1 VFLSK
6 IWFFLI
12 ALAAAVGLT
21 VALVMPRPAQR
32 AIIADE
38 HDKLR
43 TACSVIGV
51 LLADD
56 ARKRVELAGTFARG
70 KDLVTKL
77 QEASNANTLDAK
89 RMKEVRDEGEKL
101 MKSIALR
108 TPDWAMLI
116 DRRGRVV
123 ARVRY
128 DEDEF
133 GDVVAGRP
141 LVDDALAG
149 YVRDDLWATGG
160 TLYFVSASPVVAR
173 SAVEGQ
179 NPYVGAVVLGHK
191 VTNDLAQKLAAPL
204 EVDLGFHLGTDDIAS
219 SKPVPLDHRPMQE
232 AAAAL
237 PGSDLKLDCAAWDA
251 SKKHPPLELHAGA
264 DTYDAV
270 VARLPGEAQ
279 SKGAFY
285 SVFVHPPDQRGFMGT
300 LRGVQK
306 SDLSFGGFPWI
317 LVGAGFLIALGVG
330 IAFMWIEGDRPLR
343 RLAAD
348 AVKLAK
354 NESERLREDEHGGK
368 YGSIARSVNIH
379 IDKLWRDAKSAHK
392 NLDQLLGPAP
402 EGSLG
407 TIDLLAGS
415 LPSRPGGPLP
425 ATPPPSE
432 FRFGGDALSPTIPQ
446 PARPSPPAYAPPP
459 RPATAPP
466 APPAPPPMRHT
477 PPRGATTA
485 AAAPPPPSAP
495 IAMNA
500 HSAPLRLED
509 DILGTDAAEQ
519 VDPYFKQVYDQ
530 FVSVKKSCGEP
541 VAGLTYQKFADK
553 LVKNRDDLMTKTGC
567 REVRFTVYVKDGKA
581 ALKATPVKDEA

>member
-6 IWFFLI
+6 IWFFLV

-21 VALVMPRPAQR
+21 VAMVMPRPAQR

-56 ARKRVELAGTFARG
+56 ARKRVELAGTFARA
-70 KDLVTKL
+70 KEIVAAL
-77 QEASNANTLDAK
+77 ESASAANTLDAK
-89 RMKEVRDEGEKL
+89 RMKDTRDEGEKL
-101 MKSIALR
+101 MKGIQGR
-108 TPDWAMLI
+108 TPDWAMLV

-128 DEDEF
+128 DQEDF

-141 LVDDALAG
+141 IVDDALAG
-149 YVRDDLWATGG
+149 YMRDDLWAQSG
-160 TLYFVSASPVVAR
+160 TLYFVSASPVVKRGAT
-173 SAVEGQ
+173 EGQ

-191 VTNDLAQKLAAPL
+191 VTPDLAQKLAAQL
-204 EVDLGFHLGTDDIAS
+204 EVELGFHLGGDGIAS
-219 SKPVPLDHRPMQE
+219 SKTVALDGKAMQD
-232 AAAAL
+232 AASKL
-237 PGSDLKLDCAAWDA
+237 PGTDLKLDCASWNAT
-251 SKKHPPLELHAGA
+251 KNHPPLEVHAGA
-264 DTYDAV
+264 ELYDVV

-285 SVFVHPPDQRGFMGT
+285 SVFVHPPDQRGFWGT
-300 LRGVQK
+300 LRGVDK
-306 SDLSFGGFPWI
+306 GDLSFAGFPWI
-317 LVGAGFLIALGVG
+317 LVGAAFLIVLGLG
-330 IAFMWIEGDRPLR
+330 IALMWIEADRPLR

-354 NESERLREDEHGGK
+354 NESERLREDAHGGK
-368 YGSIARSVNIH
+368 FGSIARSVNIH
-379 IDKLWRDAKSAHK
+379 IDKLGRDAKSAHK

-407 TIDLLAGS
+407 TIDLLAGA
-415 LPSRPGGPLP
+415 LPPRSGGPVPAAPPPSEFKFGDAAMASTAPMPQRPTPPMRP
-425 ATPPPSE
+425 ATPPP
-432 FRFGGDALSPTIPQ
+432 
-446 PARPSPPAYAPPP
+446 ARQ
-459 RPATAPP
+459 
-466 APPAPPPMRHT
+466 T

-485 AAAPPPPSAP
+485 AAAPPPPAPAP
-495 IAMNA
+495 IAQQP
-500 HSAPLRLED
+500 SAPLRLDD
-509 DILGTDAAEQ
+509 DILGGGDLGGNDGEQ

-530 FVSVKKSCGEP
+530 FVSVKKSCNEP
-541 VAGLTYQKFADK
+541 VSGLTYQKFADK
-553 LVKNRDDLMTKTGC
+553 LVKNRDDLMAKTGC

>member
-56 ARKRVELAGTFARG
+56 ARKRVELAGTFARA
-70 KDLVTKL
+70 KEIVTTL
-77 QEASNANTLDAK
+77 EGASGAATLDQK
-89 RMKEVRDEGEKL
+89 RMKEARDEGEKL
-101 MKSIALR
+101 MKGIQGR
-108 TPDWAMLI
+108 TPDWAMLV
-116 DRRGRVV
+116 DKRGRVV

-128 DEDEF
+128 DQEDF
-133 GDVVAGRP
+133 GDIVAGRP

-149 YVRDDLWATGG
+149 YLRDDLWAQGG
-160 TLYFVSASPVVAR
+160 TLYFVSASPVVKRTAT
-173 SAVEGQ
+173 EGQ

-191 VTNDLAQKLAAPL
+191 VTNELAQKLASQL
-204 EVDLGFHLGTDDIAS
+204 EVDLGFHLGTDDVAS
-219 SKPVPLDHRPMQE
+219 SKTAALDHKPMQD

-237 PGSDLKLDCAAWDA
+237 PGNDLKLDCAAWDA
-251 SKKHPPLELHAGA
+251 SKNHPPLEIHAGT
-264 DTYDAV
+264 DVYDAV

-285 SVFVHPPDQRGFMGT
+285 SVFVHPPDQKGFMGT
-300 LRGVQK
+300 LRGVNK
-306 SDLSFGGFPWI
+306 TDLSFKSFPWI
-317 LVGAGFLIALGVG
+317 VVGAGFLVVLGLG
-330 IAFMWIEGDRPLR
+330 IGLMWIESDRPVR

-354 NESERLREDEHGGK
+354 NETERLREDEHGGK

-379 IDKLWRDAKSAHK
+379 IDKLGRDAKNANK

-407 TIDLLAGS
+407 TIDLLAGA
-415 LPSRPGGPLP
+415 LP
-425 ATPPPSE
+425 ARGTPAPAAPPPSE
-432 FRFGGDALSPTIPQ
+432 FKFGDSAMSA
-446 PARPSPPAYAPPP
+446 PAAPAATFKPSTPPP
-459 RPATAPP
+459 RAIPT
-466 APPAPPPMRHT
+466 PPPIRVT
-477 PPRGATTA
+477 PPPV
-485 AAAPPPPSAP
+485 AAPPPPAP
-495 IAMNA
+495 APVAIAPQA
-500 HSAPLRLED
+500 SAPLRLDD
-509 DILGTDAAEQ
+509 DILGGDPGSPSSGGDDK

-530 FVSVKKSCGEP
+530 FLSVKKSCNEP
-541 VAGLTYQKFADK
+541 TSGLTYQKFADK
-553 LVKNRDDLMTKTGC
+553 LVKNRDDLIAKTGC